1 VKRNIKVTLILLIL
15 VMTFT
20 YPVSSLEVTQ
30 NEAVKDLD
38 YLFNRIEEVHPNIY
52 FHQSREETQKRF

>member
-1 VKRNIKVTLILLIL
+1 
-15 VMTFT
+15 MTFT